1 MTRFLIRRVG
11 WSLLVLWFVLSATFA
26 MMYAIPADPA
36 RAVAGKGASAETLAK
51 VRKAMCL
58 DKGFLGQYGCYV
70 GDAMTGDFGVSSRT
84 GRPVSQILWQHAW
97 PTVQLA
103 LMTVFLQVLFGLPLG
118 IIAALK
124 RNQAADYAAN
134 VTALIGQSAPT
145 FFIGPLFLYL
155 LAFKAGWFPVGGYG
169 EGFWGRMHH
178 ILLPSMT
185 MAVVGIAYYARLARG
200 EMIEAMQEDYV
211 RTARAKGLSERRV
224 VFKHALRNALGPVVT
239 LMGLDLGVLMGGAIV
254 TEYIFSW
261 PGLGREALRA
271 VLEFDP
277 AVVLGVVFVTAVA
290 ILVANI
296 LVDVAYAALDPRVRL
311 DSASS

>member
-1 MTRFLIRRVG
+1 MIRFLLRRLG
-11 WSLLVLWFVLSATFA
+11 WSVLVLWFVVSATFA

-36 RAVAGKGASAETLAK
+36 RAVAGKGADEATLAR

-58 DKGFLGQYGCYV
+58 DRGFFGQYQCYV
-70 GDAMTGDFGVSSRT
+70 GDVMTGNFGKSSRT
-84 GRPVSQILWQHAW
+84 GRPVSEILWTHAW
-97 PTVQLA
+97 PTLQLA
-103 LMTVFLQVLFGLPLG
+103 FMTVFFQVLFGVPLG
-118 IIAALK
+118 IIAAL
-124 RNQAADYAAN
+124 RRDRPADYAAS

-169 EGFWGRMHH
+169 EGFWGRLHH
-178 ILLPSMT
+178 IFLPAMT

-200 EMIEAMQEDYV
+200 EMIEVMQEDYV

-224 VFKHALRNALGPVVT
+224 VLKHALRNALGPVVT
-239 LMGLDLGVLMGGAIV
+239 LIGLDLGILMGGAIV

-290 ILVANI
+290 ILIANL
-296 LVDVAYAALDPRVRL
+296 LVDLVYAALDPRVRL
-311 DSASS
+311 E